1 VATPFETYFD
11 LSFAGAILYE
21 PVYNAEGE
29 LVDFSFYRV
38 NPAAQRLL
46 GLPAQPGDTYLN
58 TFPAA
63 ESVGFFSRQR
73 QAFLDE
79 KPDEWEG
86 SYQADGLNHFFRTR
100 VQRTGNY
107 LLVSFSTLADQP
119 QLRVEEVLHQSQA
132 REQAARTEA
141 EARRAEL
148 HRILMQAPF
157 SVAIFQGPNFVV
169 ELANAGQGELWGCP
183 PAQVVGRPLFD
194 ALPDLAAQGLEEIFR
209 QVLHTGQP
217 LTLTEIPVRIARA
230 HTGLPEQ
237 GYFTFTYQPV
247 RDAQGR
253 LTGLMPVGVEVT
265 EQVLARQQVQT
276 LNEEL
281 AAINEELRASNEEY
295 LLANTAL
302 SEVQQQLQQLNQ
314 ELETRVQQR
323 THEARAARAE
333 AERQRLRLEQLVM
346 QAPLAICVF
355 DGPEWV
361 YELVNPS
368 YQRMFYGRELL
379 GKRLV
384 DALPEVADQPLM
396 DILHA
401 VYDTGVPFENRE
413 VLVPL
418 ARTAEGPVEDIFF
431 NLTYQARFTK
441 QGQIDG
447 FVTYAQDVTEEVL
460 ARQQVQV
467 LNQELAAINEELTA
481 TNKELHASNTG
492 LTRTNADLDNF
503 IYTASHD
510 LKTPITNI
518 EGLLQLL
525 AELLPETGEPH
536 ELLLPILHRMQE
548 SVERFKRTIFHLTDV
563 SKLQAEFAQPATTLS
578 LAAVV
583 EDVRQDLL
591 PQLTAAHAQLT
602 VDVADYETTIF
613 SAKNLRS
620 LVFNLLS
627 NALKYRHPAR
637 VPQIHLACAR
647 QGQSLVLMVQ
657 DNGLGLTEQQQT
669 RLFQLFQRLHTHVE
683 GTGVGLYT
691 VKKIIENAGGTIAVQ
706 SQEGIGTTFTLLF
719 PA

>member
-1 VATPFETYFD
+1 MATPFETYFD
-11 LSFAGAILYE
+11 LSFTGAILYE
-21 PVYNAEGE
+21 PVHNAAGE
-29 LVDFSFYRV
+29 LVDFAFYRV

-46 GLPAQPGDTYLN
+46 NLPAQPGGTYLG
-58 TFPAA
+58 TFPAVA
-63 ESVGFFSRQR
+63 SVGFNHQR
-73 QAFLDE
+73 QAFVE
-79 KPDEWEG
+79 EVPAEWEG
-86 SYQADGLNHFFRTR
+86 SYQADGFDYFFRTR
-100 VQRTGNY
+100 AQRTDNY
-107 LLVSFSTLADQP
+107 LLVSFSTLTEQSQQQADEA
-119 QLRVEEVLHQSQA
+119 LRQRQA
-132 REQAARTEA
+132 REQAASAEA
-141 EARRAEL
+141 EAQRAEL
-148 HRILMQAPF
+148 HHTLMQAPF
-157 SVAIFQGPNFVV
+157 AVAIFRGPDFVV
-169 ELANAGQGELWGCP
+169 ELANAGQSELWGCP
-183 PAQVVGRPLFD
+183 PEQVLGRPLFE
-194 ALPDLAAQGLEEIFR
+194 ALPSLAGQGLEEIFQ

-217 LTLTEIPVRIARA
+217 LTRSEIPVRIARA
-230 HTGLPEQ
+230 NTSLPEQ
-237 GYFTFTYQPV
+237 GYFTFIYQPL
-247 RDAQGR
+247 RDAQGQ
-253 LTGLMPVGVEVT
+253 LTGLMPMGVEVT
-265 EQVLARQQVQT
+265 GQVLARQQVQQ

-302 SEVQQQLQQLNQ
+302 SEAQQQLQQLNQ

-323 THEARAARAE
+323 THEAQAARAE

-368 YQRMFYGRELL
+368 YQRMFYGRELM

-401 VYDTGVPFENRE
+401 VYDTGVPFESRE

-418 ARTAEGPVEDIFF
+418 ARTAEGPIEDIFF
-431 NLTYQARFTK
+431 NLTYQARFTER
-441 QGQIDG
+441 GQVDG

-467 LNQELAAINEELTA
+467 LNQELAAINEELTS
-481 TNKELHASNTG
+481 TNEELHASNTS
-492 LTRTNADLDNF
+492 LTRTNVDLDNF

-510 LKTPITNI
+510 LKTPISNI

-525 AELLPETGEPH
+525 AELLPDTGEPH

-563 SKLQAEFAQPATTLS
+563 SKLQAEFAQPAVTLS

-591 PQLTAAHAQLT
+591 PQLTATHAQLA
-602 VDVADYETTIF
+602 VAVAGYETTVF

-637 VPQIHLACAR
+637 VPWVRVACAC
-647 QGQSLVLMVQ
+647 QGRDLVLTVQ
-657 DNGLGLTEQQQT
+657 DNGLGIGEQQQK

-691 VKKIIENAGGTIAVQ
+691 VKKIVENAGGTISVQ
-706 SQEGIGTTFTLLF
+706 SQEGIGTTFTLVF